1 MALPPFSF
9 TSFSTF
15 PPPPPPPPPEAAAPP
30 PPERPRPESPPPP
43 EVQPPSAA
51 KPPAPAAPVPAVQ
64 TPALPAIA
72 IPVAVAKVEEPV
84 AHSEQSLLL
93 PGSVGLAPGGTQVES
108 EARPV
113 SSGDRSLFSDSPDER
128 GMLPSGS
135 TPVTVVH
142 VPHSVPPPR
151 RRFWSVLVGAILGA
165 GAGLGVGYGH
175 FAAQPEVYESQVRLR
190 VAHEGSPPITAD
202 AAVSQAVLERAARKL
217 DEAGALDGTST
228 ATPAERV
235 AFLASHV
242 DSAPAPAMS
251 GVRLVLTARGPKP
264 ATPQKYLLAVVE
276 AYREEVASRPT
287 PRPAPPVPVVPAV
300 PSEESAQV
308 AAEHKRLNQELLRVT
323 TENLGVVRAR
333 VSDNRLALD
342 QIRLDLRD
350 VELALGRITA
360 TGPARA
366 DRLTT
371 MKALGVTPDQAPP
384 TAHSESSPPTELLLS
399 LQLRKAE
406 LGKRLGPEHRDMVAL
421 DDQMEILKSR
431 ISKLDQAPKL
441 PDELDRYRAK
451 CEADRA
457 KLQAKAAELTTVVDR
472 DEKVLQAAAAIQA
485 ELDQLATRR
494 PTTEQ
499 PKRVS
504 PPSTTPV
511 EESPASIEV
520 LTPPDVGV
528 QVAPVLSR
536 SLIPGGLSGLLVGAG
551 LGLLVSLVRGS
562 GGSRS
567 PVVIAPT
574 RPTPTISR
582 TVPPVA
588 PTVPP
593 VAPPA
598 PTATVATVKPP
609 APTSRSSST
618 IPVRPSRVAK
628 SKDDGPDLGL
638 PVLGRIP
645 SIQTDLPAE
654 RKTIEGLGRSL
665 VCFHRPSGPE
675 AEAFRATRRE
685 LATAL
690 QNRGHQVILVTSP
703 GPGDGKSTVAA
714 NLAISLAQSGKRV
727 ILVDCD
733 LAAPRVQELFRLNRL
748 GDGLR
753 SVMAAEA
760 DLRVAVRSC
769 EVGNLFLFPAGRGPM
784 DPLDIFTRPKFREL
798 LAEFRSAYE
807 YVILDS
813 PPTTAGKQLTA
824 LADNAEGA
832 VLVIGTGADLLSRS
846 AKGLDDLLRAGV
858 RALGAVTNAATP
870 RAESAPEPTP
880 TVVTQPNKG

>member
-1 MALPPFSF
+1 
-9 TSFSTF
+9 
-15 PPPPPPPPPEAAAPP
+15 
-30 PPERPRPESPPPP
+30 
-43 EVQPPSAA
+43 
-51 KPPAPAAPVPAVQ
+51 
-64 TPALPAIA
+64 
-72 IPVAVAKVEEPV
+72 
-84 AHSEQSLLL
+84 
-93 PGSVGLAPGGTQVES
+93 
-108 EARPV
+108 
-113 SSGDRSLFSDSPDER
+113 
-128 GMLPSGS
+128 MLPSGS